1 MIQASVKQS
10 KIQATASNANSTS
23 QPTVQSKQFE
33 TQPGFL
39 FLTNSFI
46 DGAAVGEVV
55 AEEEEEEGED
65 DEDDEDEDEAAG
77 TPFDVDAPKLT
88 ALLGIVLLL
97 LAAAS
102 FCDFWHRLPSLQELL
117 SLYKWA

>member
-46 DGAAVGEVV
+46 DGTAVGEVVVV
-55 AEEEEEEGED
+55 AEEEEEDDD
-65 DEDDEDEDEAAG
+65 DEDDEAEAAG

-97 LAAAS
+97 LAATS
-102 FCDFWHRLPSLQELL
+102 FCDFWHLLPSLQELL